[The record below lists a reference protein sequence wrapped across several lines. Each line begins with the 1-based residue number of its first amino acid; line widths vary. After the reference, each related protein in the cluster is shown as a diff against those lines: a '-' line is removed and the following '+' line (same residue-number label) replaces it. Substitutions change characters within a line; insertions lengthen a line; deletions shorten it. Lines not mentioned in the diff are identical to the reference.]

1 MKTSDLI
8 IIGSGPGGY
17 RAAGHAA
24 AAGLSVVIIER
35 NELGG
40 TCLNVGCIPTK
51 TYVRNAEIME
61 SLRDAE
67 TFGFAGLH
75 YDFDFTK
82 VVERKNAVVEQLR
95 AGIQTLLSAPGITLV
110 RGEAH
115 FKDAKTVVVK
125 PCKNPL
131 ADNAE
136 DFSEVE
142 EYTADNIIIATGSSA
157 KLPPIADMDAD
168 MVCTSDWLLS
178 TTVLPKRLCIVGA
191 GVIGMEF
198 ACVMNAFGVEVTV
211 IEFLKE
217 CLPTLDSDVA
227 KRLRKVLEKRGVKFC
242 LQSGVTSIA
251 GGRVSFEKKGKADS
265 VEADKVLL
273 AVGRKPNVEGLNL
286 EAAGVE
292 STPKGITVDDNMLT
306 NIPHIYAIGDVNGRQ
321 MLAHAATMQGLHAV
335 NHILGRTDSIDFSVM
350 PAAIFTLPEAA
361 SVGVSEDWCKE
372 NAVEGC
378 RISKVNYRSNGKA
391 LAMNEAE
398 GMIKLISD
406 KDGKIIGC
414 HGYGAHSADIV
425 QEAASL
431 MCAGV
436 TIDALKDMTHIHPT
450 IGEMLQEAAEGL

>member
-1 MKTSDLI
+1 MNKSDLI

-67 TFGFAGLH
+67 TFGLAGLH

-110 RGEAH
+110 RGEAR
-115 FKDAKTVVVK
+115 FKDAKTVVV
-125 PCKNPL
+125 
-131 ADNAE
+131 AD
-136 DFSEVE
+136 E

-157 KLPPIADMDAD
+157 KLPPIADMDD
-168 MVCTSDWLLS
+168 GMVCTSDWLLS
-178 TTVLPKRLCIVGA
+178 TTELPKRLCIVGA

-227 KRLRKVLEKRGVKFC
+227 KRLRKVLEKRGVKFY

-292 STPKGITVDDNMLT
+292 CTPKGITVDDNMLT

-321 MLAHAATMQGLHAV
+321 MLAHAATMQGLRAV

-361 SVGVSEDWCKE
+361 SVGVSEDWVRSAQSDACQSKKD

-406 KDGKIIGC
+406 RDGKIIGC

-436 TIDALKDMTHIHPT
+436 TIHDLKDMTHIHPT
-450 IGEMLQEAAEGL
+450 IGEMLQEAAE